1 MVGVPITPSPRRG
14 GGNKPETR
22 PGVEPFLGK
31 GDATPSLPALAGTSA
46 THGGEE
52 VRFISQPHH

>member
-1 MVGVPITPSPRRG
+1 MVRVSITPSPGRG
-14 GGNKPETR
+14 GGSGSETR

-31 GDATPSLPALAGTSA
+31 GDATPNLPALAGTPA
-46 THGGEE
+46 THSGEK

>member
-1 MVGVPITPSPRRG
+1 MVRVSITPSPGRG

-22 PGVEPFLGK
+22 PGVEPSGR
-31 GDATPSLPALAGTSA
+31 GDATSNLPALAGTSA